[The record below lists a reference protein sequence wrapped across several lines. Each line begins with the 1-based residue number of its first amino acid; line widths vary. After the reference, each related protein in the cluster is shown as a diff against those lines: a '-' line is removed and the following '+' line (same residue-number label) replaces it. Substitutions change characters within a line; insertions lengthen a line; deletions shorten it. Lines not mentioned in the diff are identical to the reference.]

1 VSSDAPAPG
10 LLARHG
16 DVLLRVAARS
26 IDRGLESHGPL
37 PIDVQAYPPEL
48 RASRAA
54 FVTLKRNGQLR
65 GCIGSTRAHRPLI
78 QDVAINARAAA
89 FRDPRFKPLTPEENR
104 GLAISLA
111 VLAPPQPMTV
121 ATEDDLLTQLRPG
134 VDGLILHHGGA
145 RAVFLPVVW
154 RSFPEPR
161 DFFRQLK
168 DKAGLAP
175 DAWSAEFRLARFTT
189 EETGMSDSGDTPP
202 KLQKK
207 L

>member
-1 VSSDAPAPG
+1 MNGDAPASG

-26 IDRGLESHGPL
+26 IVRGLESHGPL
-37 PIDVQAYPPEL
+37 PIDVQAYAPEL
-48 RASRAA
+48 RTSRAA
-54 FVTLKRNGQLR
+54 FVTLKRGGRLR
-65 GCIGSTRAHRPLI
+65 GCIGSTRARRPLV

-104 GLAISLA
+104 DIAISLS

-134 VDGLILHHGGA
+134 VDGLILRHGGA

-154 RSFPEPR
+154 HSFPEPR

-168 DKAGLAP
+168 NKAGLDP
-175 DAWSAEFRLARFTT
+175 DAWSPAFRLARFTT
-189 EETGMSDSGDTPP
+189 EETGMGDSGDASP
-202 KLQKK
+202 KS
-207 L
+207 

>member
-1 VSSDAPAPG
+1 MNGEAPLPG
-10 LLARHG
+10 LLERHG

-26 IDRGLESHGPL
+26 IDRGLESAGPL
-37 PIDVQAYPPEL
+37 PIDVEAYAPEL

-54 FVTLKRNGQLR
+54 FVTLKRNGRLR
-65 GCIGSTRAHRPLI
+65 GCIGSTRARRPLV

-89 FRDPRFKPLTPEENR
+89 FRDPRFKPLTPEESHD
-104 GLAISLA
+104 LAISLS

-134 VDGLILHHGGA
+134 VDGLILRHGGA

-154 RSFPEPR
+154 HSFPEPR

-168 DKAGLAP
+168 TKAGLAP
-175 DAWSAEFRLARFTT
+175 DAWSPEFRLARFTT
-189 EETGMSDSGDTPP
+189 EETGMGDSRDASPD
-202 KLQKK
+202 L
-207 L
+207 